1 VSASSCLGVVLLAA
15 GTLMA
20 CAAAPPPPDQTCLG
34 LLRAQGVA
42 FTEGPD
48 LKGVRTPVTLDGG
61 RFTPRLLP
69 RGRRP
74 AEMDCQLA
82 VALVQARP
90 IFRNLGITDMEYS
103 GAYDFR
109 NRRGTSKLSAHAAGL
124 AIDVHVF
131 HEGDRK
137 LAVARAFEKSPGR
150 WRSTDAGRSGLRG
163 CVGDPRTASGRT
175 LRTLAC
181 RLRLDQAFREIIT
194 PDDNWDH
201 RDHFHLEARPDLASW
216 VTLPPP
222 LPAGNN
228 S

>member
-1 VSASSCLGVVLLAA
+1 MVLAGALLG
-15 GTLMA
+15 
-20 CAAAPPPPDQTCLG
+20 CAAAPPPPDQACLG

-42 FTEGPD
+42 FAEGPA
-48 LKGVRTPVTLDGG
+48 LKGVRTPVTLDGA
-61 RFTPRLLP
+61 RFSPRLQP
-69 RGRRP
+69 RGGRP

-90 IFRNLGITDMEYS
+90 IFRNLGITEMEYS
-103 GAYDFR
+103 GAYDYR
-109 NRRGTSKLSAHAAGL
+109 NRRGTSKLSAHASGL

-131 HEGDRK
+131 RDGDRK
-137 LAVARAFEKSPGR
+137 LPVARAFQKSPAR
-150 WRSTDAGRSGLRG
+150 WRAMDSGRVGLRS
-163 CVGDPRTASGRT
+163 CVGDPRTSDART

-181 RLRLDQAFREIIT
+181 RLKLDQAFRVIIT

-216 VTLPPP
+216 VTLPQP
-222 LPAGNN
+222 LLIEDR